1 MMISYTYQNNTY
13 RKEGFSILDTKM
25 ENEKKY
31 KKCNLKLDKYCGL
44 PCPDITS
51 DGYCKLQPL
60 VDDTKIK

>member
-1 MMISYTYQNNTY
+1 
-13 RKEGFSILDTKM
+13 M

-60 VDDTKIK
+60 VDDKKIK